1 MPETLL
7 VSRRRRRGGR
17 LAHSIVCATRG
28 RCCRTYRLRHHLNK
42 AKATERPSLG
52 SSEGRGSGPDFSASL
67 AELTAAFDAKVFSST
82 THSDAALNALE
93 ELGKLVPRGNL
104 GHCAEGGAPVSTY
117 VEGHAEGD
125 HVGSHHI
132 QCVTVAGA
140 SGGGVAQ
147 WCMIQARH
155 NIFCLEPPLCKPRE
169 FTTWKR

>member
-104 GHCAEGGAPVSTY
+104 GHRAEGGAPVSTY
-117 VEGHAEGD
+117 VEGPTRDTLKEITWDLITFSASLSR
-125 HVGSHHI
+125 VP
-132 QCVTVAGA
+132 VAAVWPSGPGA
-140 SGGGVAQ
+140 
-147 WCMIQARH
+147 
-155 NIFCLEPPLCKPRE
+155 
-169 FTTWKR
+169 